1 MQPDRLVEPEQ
12 LDRLDPANRHAI
24 RSRADLRRLHRL
36 MGTRGILLRALRR
49 LPHPPRRVLEL
60 GAGDGTLM
68 LRVARK
74 LAVPAQGETTSAW
87 DGVRIA
93 LLDQHQ
99 VVVND
104 TLRAYAQAGWHATPL
119 LADVESFL
127 GLVATSEGSHAADT
141 DSYHLIVANLFLH
154 HFSLDDLR
162 AMLASVASR
171 CDAFITC
178 EPRRSALALCASRLV
193 GLVGANAVTRKDAVL
208 SVRAGFQGAELSTLW
223 PSSPDWQV
231 FEYPAGLFSHCFVAH
246 RIPAGRPA

>member
-1 MQPDRLVEPEQ
+1 MQPDRRVEPEQ
-12 LDRLDPANRHAI
+12 LDRLDPADRHAI

-74 LAVPAQGETTSAW
+74 LSMPAHGETTAGW
-87 DGVRIA
+87 RDVRIA
-93 LLDQHQ
+93 LLDQHP

-119 LADVESFL
+119 LANAESFL
-127 GLVATSEGSHAADT
+127 GLASNLENGRAADANR
-141 DSYHLIVANLFLH
+141 YHLIVANLFLH
-154 HFSLDDLR
+154 HFSVEDLR

-171 CDAFITC
+171 CDAFIAC
-178 EPRRSALALCASRLV
+178 EPRRSALALCGSRLV
-193 GLVGANAVTRKDAVL
+193 GLVGANAITRKDAVL
-208 SVRAGFQGAELSTLW
+208 SVRAGFLGAELSALW
-223 PSSPDWQV
+223 PSRPGWQV
-231 FEYPAGLFSHCFVAH
+231 AEYPAGLFSHCFVAH
-246 RIPAGRPA
+246 RNPAGRSA